1 MANGSFVDCS
11 VNRSLYQ
18 GQHGD
23 CDVLSKDTV
32 EFEHDSQTA
41 QLSSLMSD
49 NTAYH
54 FVFLQVQSGA
64 CFVFVAVIRIESCAS
79 GTA

>member
-1 MANGSFVDCS
+1 MLRHV
-11 VNRSLYQ
+11 Q
-18 GQHGD
+18 Q
-23 CDVLSKDTV
+23 DVK
-32 EFEHDSQTA
+32 A
-41 QLSSLMSD
+41 C
-49 NTAYH
+49 AC